1 MNERY
6 TVIIPEHNRPDHLK
20 RLLDYFLSFNLK
32 IIVADSS
39 NVEFKYLDEFYD
51 KIIYKFYPKVGLADK
66 LYKILPLIDTPYV
79 VMCANDDFLVPQ
91 AIEDIISYL
100 EIHKEYNSGQ
110 GIYTDFTPLEDSIS
124 CSVRYKNTMDIDLNN
139 ELPSQRLL
147 TLQGN
152 YFQYYYSVFR
162 KSSFS
167 EVVSSVIVDGSSVIK
182 NLCLLESYISSY
194 TAIDGK
200 HIIIP
205 SFYSARENIEDSA
218 ASHTDTIPVIIK
230 KKKYKKEYLNY
241 LDLLSKTLAS
251 KENLNTNVANDIVIE
266 SVSIYV
272 KQIYPD
278 FFTIKGKTKYYIKEF
293 LKEIGVASFLRNYRY
308 KELKEVS
315 GFPADLKGKE
325 HWDKIKLIIQKYDYL
340 YKK

>member
-6 TVIIPEHNRPDHLK
+6 TIIIPEHNRPDHLK

-39 NVEFKYLDEFYD
+39 NVEFKYLNEFDD
-51 KIIYKFYPKVGLADK
+51 KITYIFYPRVGLADK
-66 LYKILPLIDTPYV
+66 LYKILPLINTPYV
-79 VMCANDDFLVPQ
+79 VMCANDDFLVPK
-91 AIEDIISYL
+91 AIEEIISYL
-100 EIHKEYNSGQ
+100 DIHKEYNSGQ
-110 GIYTDFTPLEDSIS
+110 GIYTDFTPLENRIS

-162 KSSFS
+162 ESFFA
-167 EVVSSVIVDGSSVIK
+167 EVISSVIVDGSSVIK

-194 TAIDGK
+194 GAIDGK

-230 KKKYKKEYLNY
+230 KKKYMKEYLNY
-241 LDLLSKTLAS
+241 LNLLSKTLAS
-251 KENLNTNVANDIVIE
+251 KENISIDKANDIIIE
-266 SVSIYV
+266 SVNIYV

-278 FFTIKGKTKYYIKEF
+278 FFTIQGKAKYYTKEF
-293 LKEIGVASFLRNYRY
+293 LKEIGVATFLRNYRY
-308 KELKEVS
+308 KELKKVS
-315 GFPADLKGKE
+315 DFPNDLKGRE